1 MTKVSTHSYLIV
13 LDLGEILTPDFM
25 KTFFNRTGKTTTA
38 LSIII
43 GIAASVIACWQ
54 FFKSTTK
61 HNLAGEWKL
70 KFKVESSSYK
80 PYVGETHTQKVFFHQ
95 NECEIT
101 GQGEKW
107 EYNGTFLPYH
117 MHRKLE
123 YIGEVDDDN
132 FKANYTMHGL
142 KRETPGLIDV
152 TISDGGRRISG
163 RFSGTAGNA
172 KGTVEGEKID

>member
-1 MTKVSTHSYLIV
+1 
-13 LDLGEILTPDFM
+13 M
-25 KTFFNRTGKTTTA
+25 KTFIDRLSKTEKVVTGV
-38 LSIII
+38 LS
-43 GIAASVIACWQ
+43 IAASLITCWL
-54 FFKSTTK
+54 FIKSVTK

-80 PYVGETHTQKVFFHQ
+80 PYIGETHTQKVFFHQ
-95 NECEIT
+95 NDCEIT
-101 GQGEKW
+101 GQGEKC
-107 EYNGTFLPYH
+107 EYNGEPLPFN

-132 FKANYTMHGL
+132 FKANYTLHRL
-142 KRETPGLIDV
+142 KRETPGIIDV

-172 KGTVEGEKID
+172 SGIVEGEKID